1 MCSSLFHWL
10 NLHEPCNVTRK
21 DDWEKEREV
30 RPNFKKNG
38 ESRSKNIGPSPSF
51 RGQKQGRQEE
61 ERAKHDCI
69 QILKRN
75 RLVAFERVILHE
87 S

>member
-10 NLHEPCNVTRK
+10 NLHKPSNVTRK

-38 ESRSKNIGPSPSF
+38 ESRSENIGPSPSF
-51 RGQKQGRQEE
+51 RG
-61 ERAKHDCI
+61 
-69 QILKRN
+69 
-75 RLVAFERVILHE
+75 
-87 S
+87 